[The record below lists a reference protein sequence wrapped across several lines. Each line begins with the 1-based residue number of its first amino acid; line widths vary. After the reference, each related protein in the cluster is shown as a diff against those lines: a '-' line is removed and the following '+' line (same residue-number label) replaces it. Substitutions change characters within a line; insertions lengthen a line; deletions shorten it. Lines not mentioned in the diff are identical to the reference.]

1 MVDLPRMARLLSAV
15 APDARLV
22 LLVDPDQLPA
32 VEAGDVLGA
41 LCAAAGDGLAVPP
54 AFETLCGPS
63 GGAPGDPSN
72 DPRDPSDRHP
82 RESGDP
88 AASPR
93 ATLLTGH
100 RIHLTR
106 GYRQANA
113 AGIAELART
122 VQHGEAAAAID
133 MLRNGTDGVHW
144 IDAPPAA
151 LARHLE
157 APVPPPSR
165 PLARTDEHR
174 VGTEGAS

>member
-1 MVDLPRMARLLSAV
+1 MVDLPMMARLVDAV

-22 LLVDPDQLPA
+22 LLGDPDQLPA

-88 AASPR
+88 AARSEEH
-93 ATLLTGH
+93 TSELQSLM
-100 RIHLTR
+100 RIS
-106 GYRQANA
+106 YA
-113 AGIAELART
+113 
-122 VQHGEAAAAID
+122 VF
-133 MLRNGTDGVHW
+133 
-144 IDAPPAA
+144 
-151 LARHLE
+151 
-157 APVPPPSR
+157 
-165 PLARTDEHR
+165 
-174 VGTEGAS
+174 